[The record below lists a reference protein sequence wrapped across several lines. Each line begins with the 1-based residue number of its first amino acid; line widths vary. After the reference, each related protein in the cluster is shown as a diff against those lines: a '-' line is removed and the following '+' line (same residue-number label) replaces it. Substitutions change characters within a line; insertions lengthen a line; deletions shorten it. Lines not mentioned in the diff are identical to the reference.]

1 MKSKKNVVLFI
12 VDSVRYYSAGGLDDR
27 DKLDMMD
34 SFEKE
39 SVYFPLTVTSAPSSI
54 MSLSTM
60 LTSLPAYYIARN
72 YDDFRYDN
80 NQFISLHNILK
91 DEGYSVKSLFNARE
105 LRFLFGDVIDHV
117 EEKYWPKG
125 VNTNQKNWSNATMN
139 VILENFLE
147 SKTMEE
153 PFFMVCWYNVR
164 HDADTSDHIQR
175 GIDILKENNL
185 WDDSVFILGSDHGYM
200 DPKRGY
206 TPEKLEAM
214 GLSHDLL
221 MTDDN
226 IRIPF
231 YLRYPGSPV
240 KRVEQQVSTLD
251 FLPTILS
258 LVDVPYPESKTY
270 QMSGLDLVPL
280 INEDEEAVKV
290 FTKRKVR
297 SDARFFAQADRS
309 TALRDGRYKYV
320 TRPDQNIEEFYDVPN
335 DEWEE
340 NNLIENEEFQDI
352 IQEFR
357 SEYQRS
363 ENEIMAFQTK
373 YLLSKLPKSLK
384 KAKPGTSLKVAIIG
398 TAQPYYLD
406 NLSTIFKEFWGD
418 DAKVDLI
425 VSEKVASDMQNTPLY
440 NNCYKYDVAQ
450 EKIFTDTSVL
460 DNQYNY
466 AIVLTDSRN
475 ESKIKAEQ
483 QKIMSLLKV
492 DKELSLNPNMEFV
505 AREKTLRDPKLI
517 LRVLKEKR
525 SYYFKNPGMIFNHF
539 VKWINIVAKK

>member
-12 VDSVRYYSAGGLDDR
+12 VDSVRHYSAGGLDDR

-91 DEGYSVKSLFNARE
+91 DEGYNVKSLFNARE

-117 EEKYWPKG
+117 EEEYWPKG

-139 VILENFLE
+139 VILEKFLK
-147 SKTMEE
+147 SNSMDE
-153 PFFMVCWYNVR
+153 PCFMVCWYNVR

-175 GIDILKENNL
+175 GIDILKENKL

-240 KRVEQQVSTLD
+240 KKVDQQVSTLD

-258 LVDVPYPESKTY
+258 LVDIPYPDSKTY

-280 INEDEEAVKV
+280 INEEEEAIKV

-309 TALRDGRYKYV
+309 TALRDGRYKYI

-340 NNLIENEEFQDI
+340 NNLIDNEELKDI

-357 SEYQRS
+357 SEYQCS
-363 ENEIMAFQTK
+363 EDEIMEFQTK

-384 KAKPGTSLKVAIIG
+384 KSGSNSSLNVAILG
-398 TAQPYYLD
+398 TVQPYYLD
-406 NLSTIFKEFWGD
+406 NLSKIFKEFWGD
-418 DAKVDLI
+418 KANVDLI
-425 VSEKVASDMQNTPLY
+425 VSTKVASDMKNMALY
-440 NNCYKYDVAQ
+440 NASYAYDLELENIFNDTDVLKNKYD
-450 EKIFTDTSVL
+450 F
-460 DNQYNY
+460 

-475 ESKIKAEQ
+475 QDKIKAEQ
-483 QKIMSLLKV
+483 QKIMSILKV

-539 VKWINIVAKK
+539 VKWFNIVAKK

>member
-1 MKSKKNVVLFI
+1 MKPKRNIILFI
-12 VDSVRYYSAGGLDDR
+12 VDSVRHYSTGGLDDR
-27 DKLDMMD
+27 DKLEMMN

-39 SVYFPLTVTSAPSSI
+39 SVYFPLAVTSAPSSI

-80 NQFISLHNILK
+80 NQFISLHKILE
-91 DEGYSVKSLFNARE
+91 DNGYDVKSLFNARE

-125 VNTNQKNWSNATMN
+125 VNTKQKNWSNSTMN
-139 VILENFLE
+139 KILEKYLK
-147 SKTMEE
+147 SKSFEK

-164 HDADTSDHIQR
+164 HDPQTSDHIQG
-175 GIDILKENNL
+175 GIDILKANNL
-185 WDDSVFILGSDHGYM
+185 WDDSIFILGSDHGYM

-240 KRVEQQVSTLD
+240 KKVEQQVSTLD

-258 LVDVPYPESKTY
+258 LVGVSYPESKTY
-270 QMSGLDLVPL
+270 KMSGLDLVPL
-280 INEDEEAVKV
+280 INGDDDAISV
-290 FTKRKVR
+290 FKNRKVR

-320 TRPDQNIEEFYDVPN
+320 TRPDKNIEEFYDIPN
-335 DEWEE
+335 DHWEE
-340 NNLIENEEFQDI
+340 NNLIENEKYSDI
-352 IQEFR
+352 IKSFR
-357 SEYQRS
+357 EEYKRT
-363 ENEIMAFQTK
+363 ENEIMRFQAN
-373 YLLSKLPKSLK
+373 YLLNKLPKSLK
-384 KAKPGTSLKVAIIG
+384 QSSTSSDLKIAIFG

-406 NLSTIFKEFWGD
+406 NLSSVFKEFFPKD
-418 DAKVDLI
+418 TNIDLL
-425 VSEKVASDMQNTPLY
+425 VSTEVKQQLKNISLY
-440 NNCYKYDVAQ
+440 NNYFEYDIENENVFKNK
-450 EKIFTDTSVL
+450 EVL
-460 DNQYNY
+460 NNKYNY
-466 AIVLTDSRN
+466 VIVLTDSRN
-475 ESKIKAEQ
+475 KNKTNIEHQRIIK
-483 QKIMSLLKV
+483 LLNF
-492 DKELSLNPNMEFV
+492 DKEFLLNPNMEFV
-505 AREKTLRDPKLI
+505 EREKTLRDIKLI
-517 LRVLKEKR
+517 IRVLKQKR
-525 SYYFKNPGMIFNHF
+525 KYYLKNPGMIFHHF
-539 VKWINIVAKK
+539 IKWIKIVMKN